1 MKIKYTQHKYNLI
14 TLNYINLNYVNTL
27 ILIKYIILYM
37 TTELPL
43 IDFSK
48 LKKRRPKNYVAN
60 KENEDLENFEVVV
73 EKKKKASQTE
83 SSKPTIEKS
92 RDTYTYEFLLERVSK
107 LIKKNNPTMTEKSK
121 VLLKAPIVNK
131 VGTTRSA
138 WINFVDTC
146 NSLNRDREHL
156 QQFIL
161 AELGNEGALGQE
173 NQLIIKGKFT
183 NKHIENLLTKY
194 IKEYVTCQ
202 MCKSP
207 NTALAKDNSTRLQ
220 VMQCNICGS
229 TRTVANIKV
238 GFKGR

>member
-1 MKIKYTQHKYNLI
+1 MSD
-14 TLNYINLNYVNTL
+14 
-27 ILIKYIILYM
+27 
-37 TTELPL
+37 LPL

-48 LKKRRPKNYVAN
+48 LKKKRPKNY
-60 KENEDLENFEVVV
+60 KPEEDDLSKFEVDVDTKNDK
-73 EKKKKASQTE
+73 EKDPLNQTSHNSE
-83 SSKPTIEKS
+83 RSKE
-92 RDTYTYEFLLERVSK
+92 TYTYEYLLERVSK
-107 LIKKNNPTMTEKSK
+107 LIKKNNPSMTEKSK

-131 VGTTRSA
+131 VGTTKSA

-146 NSLNRDREHL
+146 TCLNRDREHL
-156 QQFIL
+156 QQYIL
-161 AELGNEGALGQE
+161 TELGNEGALGQE

-207 NTALAKDNSTRLQ
+207 NTLLTKDNSTRLQ
-220 VMQCNICGS
+220 VMQCNVCGS